1 MLLEHQ
7 GKCPQIDKSAT
18 IAPTAVISGDVIIG
32 PDTYVAFGAVLTA
45 EGGTVVVGSHCI
57 IMENAVIRGTVRH
70 PVQIGN
76 QVLVGPRAY
85 LTGCKVGDGSFLAT
99 GTTIFNGAQIGAR
112 SEVRI
117 NGVVHL
123 KTVLPPDS
131 LVPIGWV
138 AVGDPAEILPP
149 GEHEKIWQIQK
160 SLDFPKEIFGLER
173 WESGKSIMPEIA
185 HRYTA
190 YLNRHRGDTILG

>member
-7 GKCPQIDKSAT
+7 GKCPQIDKAAT

-76 QVLVGPRAY
+76 QVLVGPGAY

-160 SLDFPKEIFGLER
+160 PLNFPKEIFGLER